1 MHLADLEKC
10 LFKSFYITN
19 VSESLCRI
27 NDAVIFRPA
36 RLLDDI
42 ESTGE
47 GERPFIFG
55 LFSFQTAKAKRRGQ
69 YIIPDRNSQ
78 QWAESVLRGHFCL

>member
-1 MHLADLEKC
+1 M
-10 LFKSFYITN
+10 
-19 VSESLCRI
+19 SESLCRI
-27 NDAVIFRPA
+27 NDAVIFLPD

-47 GERPFIFG
+47 GERPFTFG
-55 LFSFQTAKAKRRGQ
+55 LFSFQTAKAKRRGR

-78 QWAESVLRGHFCL
+78 HWAESRLF